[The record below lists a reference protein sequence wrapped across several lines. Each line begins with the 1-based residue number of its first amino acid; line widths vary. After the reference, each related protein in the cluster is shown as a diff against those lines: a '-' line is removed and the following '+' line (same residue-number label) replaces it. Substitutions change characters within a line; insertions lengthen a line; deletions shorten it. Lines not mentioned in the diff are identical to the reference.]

1 MVGTDMIRRYDELR
15 ASGISDEQALAAIST
30 LETMISAVSD
40 KMATKEELSRVREDI
55 ARLEKS
61 FDEKLNL
68 FGSMFDEKLNL
79 FGSMFSE
86 KLNSLESSL
95 KSNIK
100 SEVKSAISS
109 MTIKVN
115 VMIAVSVIGYFASIF
130 LKQYFA

>member
-1 MVGTDMIRRYDELR
+1 MVATDMIKRYDELR

-55 ARLEKS
+55 ARLEK
-61 FDEKLNL
+61 F
-68 FGSMFDEKLNL
+68 FDEKLNL

-95 KSNIK
+95 KSDIK

-130 LKQYFA
+130 LKQYLPLG